1 MWGFCDSKYHWFI
14 QNIISVKF
22 DFAMGKVYEIIKNV
36 ILPVFVISKS
46 AVWQY
51 MWHDVLPHGMWD

>member
-14 QNIISVKF
+14 QNIISMKF
-22 DFAMGKVYEIIKNV
+22 DFVMGKVYEIIKNV
-36 ILPVFVISKS
+36 ILPEFFISKS